1 MLSQYITKC
10 KYIVKMIQIIEKLDE
25 ILKYI
30 LNMN

>member
-10 KYIVKMIQIIEKLDE
+10 KYALNMIQIIGKLNE
-25 ILKYI
+25 ILSHI

>member
-10 KYIVKMIQIIEKLDE
+10 KYIVKMIQIIAKLDE